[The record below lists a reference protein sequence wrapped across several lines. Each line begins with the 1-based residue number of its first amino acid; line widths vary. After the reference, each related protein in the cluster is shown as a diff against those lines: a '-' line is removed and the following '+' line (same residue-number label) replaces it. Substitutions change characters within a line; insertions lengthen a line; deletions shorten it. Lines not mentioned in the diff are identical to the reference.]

1 VRQHSFSPTPFEPLN
16 AAIIWLLTRRNHLPV
31 MDRYS
36 TGMCGP
42 GWGLNL
48 RRRIADTNK
57 QETRMFSSTIRFL
70 TLAMFLA
77 ALVAAPL
84 LTPAMAAG
92 GGGGGGDISPNGGS
106 QMDPNA
112 GAPSRTDTKAKA
124 TSTQKK
130 KPSKQS
136 LFDDPAFATGYRAAY
151 ATIYDRNDYAAAIDQ
166 LKALGHDDHPNV
178 ANLIGYSYRKLGD
191 YKLSQVWYERA
202 LKADPNHVLTWQYYG
217 LWQIEQGNR
226 DQAQYHLSRIA
237 AICGTDCAEY
247 RSLAEAL
254 EKPPGTGLV
263 Y

>member
-1 VRQHSFSPTPFEPLN
+1 MRLEEHS
-16 AAIIWLLTRRNHLPV
+16 
-31 MDRYS
+31 
-36 TGMCGP
+36 G
-42 GWGLNL
+42 
-48 RRRIADTNK
+48 K
-57 QETRMFSSTIRFL
+57 QEACMIKWVIKFV
-70 TLAMFLA
+70 TLATVLM
-77 ALVAAPL
+77 ALIAAPSL
-84 LTPAMAAG
+84 IPALAAG
-92 GGGGGGDISPNGGS
+92 GGGGGP
-106 QMDPNA
+106 DPKDTSTSTNPPP
-112 GAPSRTDTKAKA
+112 APGTKA
-124 TSTQKK
+124 TSTTHRAKA

-136 LFDDPAFATGYRAAY
+136 AFDDPAFAGGYRTAY
-151 ATIYDRNDYAAAIDQ
+151 QTIYDRKDYAGAIEQ

-226 DQAQYHLSRIA
+226 DSAQYHLGRIA

>member
-1 VRQHSFSPTPFEPLN
+1 MIKGVLKLGTLATFLMALSTAPSPTPAF
-16 AAIIWLLTRRNHLPV
+16 
-31 MDRYS
+31 
-36 TGMCGP
+36 
-42 GWGLNL
+42 
-48 RRRIADTNK
+48 
-57 QETRMFSSTIRFL
+57 
-70 TLAMFLA
+70 
-77 ALVAAPL
+77 
-84 LTPAMAAG
+84 AAG
-92 GGGGGGDISPNGGS
+92 GGG
-106 QMDPNA
+106 DPPSA
-112 GAPSRTDTKAKA
+112 YPTTSAPAPSPSAYPKRSGTKATHKL
-124 TSTQKK
+124 KK
-130 KPSKQS
+130 TKQS
-136 LFDDPAFATGYRAAY
+136 SLDDSTFGQGYRAAY
-151 ATIYDRNDYAAAIDQ
+151 ATIYDRNDYAAAIEQ

-247 RSLAEAL
+247 RSLAAAL

>member
-1 VRQHSFSPTPFEPLN
+1 MAN
-16 AAIIWLLTRRNHLPV
+16 WMI
-31 MDRYS
+31 
-36 TGMCGP
+36 
-42 GWGLNL
+42 
-48 RRRIADTNK
+48 
-57 QETRMFSSTIRFL
+57 IRFAA
-70 TLAMFLA
+70 LATFSM
-77 ALVAAPL
+77 ALVAAPSF
-84 LTPAMAAG
+84 TPAFAAG
-92 GGGGGGDISPNGGS
+92 GGGGISGGGE
-106 QMDPNA
+106 
-112 GAPSRTDTKAKA
+112 APASNSGTKA
-124 TSTQKK
+124 TRTQKAK
-130 KPSKQS
+130 KTSKQQS
-136 LFDDPAFATGYRAAY
+136 SIDDPAFAQGYRAAH

-237 AICGTDCAEY
+237 AICGTGCEEY
-247 RSLAEAL
+247 RSLADAL

>member
-1 VRQHSFSPTPFEPLN
+1 MIKGVLKLGTLATFLTALSTAPSPTPAF
-16 AAIIWLLTRRNHLPV
+16 
-31 MDRYS
+31 
-36 TGMCGP
+36 
-42 GWGLNL
+42 
-48 RRRIADTNK
+48 
-57 QETRMFSSTIRFL
+57 
-70 TLAMFLA
+70 
-77 ALVAAPL
+77 
-84 LTPAMAAG
+84 AAG
-92 GGGGGGDISPNGGS
+92 GGGDPPSAASP
-106 QMDPNA
+106 P
-112 GAPSRTDTKAKA
+112 PSPSAYPKRSGTKATHKL
-124 TSTQKK
+124 KK
-130 KPSKQS
+130 TKQS
-136 LFDDPAFATGYRAAY
+136 SLDDSSFGQGYRAAY
-151 ATIYDRNDYAAAIDQ
+151 ATIYDRNDYAAAIEQ

-247 RSLAEAL
+247 RSLAAAL